1 MCIRDSLSTGSQSI
15 ISSLSAAIYHSQ
27 PSLFG
32 ACDNITGT
40 QNCSDIEIEITNLE
54 PTVGGYI
61 EGNFMGN
68 LVNPVGEQVTIM
80 ADFRVQIDEILT
92 TSIIS
97 GVVWQDTNRDGIR
110 DGQDLLDTPPSFS
123 GVTLWKDGNRISSV
137 TTQQGSGFYSFN
149 VQEEGVYTLQFSK
162 PNNFVYTL
170 QNQGSDDTIDS
181 DADPTTG
188 EIGNIVVGA
197 GVNII
202 ENNDVG
208 LYYDG
213 SVSCEIRIV
222 SPPTCNQDNGTFQ
235 FFASDSSITDNY
247 RLITSANSIVFS
259 DEEFFSGIRI
269 ENVPAG
275 GVVSTLLDEN
285 GVEVCEEAF
294 IMIEEEFRCEG
305 FPIAFCDSLENN
317 FNVALELE
325 CNTTNQ
331 ADITYSW
338 SNGSTSEILV
348 NVPRGAY
355 TVTLT
360 SASGCTTT
368 VEVSPSH
375 FPSPSIIGIV
385 WEDNP
390 LYKDNFYDAEFENAL
405 EGVTVQL
412 FESSDLTMP
421 VQTVVTTSLGY
432 TFENL
437 DSNNSYVV
445 GIVQPNGLEFV
456 VKQDPNVPNTI
467 WDLSLIH
474 I

>member
-1 MCIRDSLSTGSQSI
+1 M
-15 ISSLSAAIYHSQ
+15 
-27 PSLFG
+27 
-32 ACDNITGT
+32 
-40 QNCSDIEIEITNLE
+40 
-54 PTVGGYI
+54 
-61 EGNFMGN
+61 
-68 LVNPVGEQVTIM
+68 
-80 ADFRVQIDEILT
+80 
-92 TSIIS
+92 
-97 GVVWQDTNRDGIR
+97 
-110 DGQDLLDTPPSFS
+110 
-123 GVTLWKDGNRISSV
+123 
-137 TTQQGSGFYSFN
+137 
-149 VQEEGVYTLQFSK
+149 
-162 PNNFVYTL
+162 
-170 QNQGSDDTIDS
+170 
-181 DADPTTG
+181 
-188 EIGNIVVGA
+188 
-197 GVNII
+197 
-202 ENNDVG
+202 
-208 LYYDG
+208 
-213 SVSCEIRIV
+213 
-222 SPPTCNQDNGTFQ
+222 
-235 FFASDSSITDNY
+235 
-247 RLITSANSIVFS
+247 
-259 DEEFFSGIRI
+259 
-269 ENVPAG
+269 PAG

-305 FPIAFCDSLENN
+305 FPIAYCDSLENN

-421 VQTVVTTSLGY
+421 VQTIVTTSLGY

-467 WDLSLIH
+467 WDSDVDQMTGLSDEIMPGSCEPIRINFGLKPE
-474 I
+474 